1 MLKALYDYAL
11 RHDLTMPAGYINK
24 TVKAYI
30 LLYGDGRFQD
40 IELGTDEAIP
50 APDIGSLA
58 NGKDKSN
65 VLLEKRSVVIPE
77 EPSAKSSFFLHA
89 LKAGGEV
96 EPMLMLCAQALEDTE
111 TNAAIRARLD
121 EKKIKAADRISFKV
135 DRNSILESKKVLE

>member
-11 RHDLTMPAGYINK
+11 RHDLTLPAGYINK

-65 VLLEKRSVVIPE
+65 VLLETDTIVFASFLPSIGYPPMYQNISQENHRQILFRS
-77 EPSAKSSFFLHA
+77 
-89 LKAGGEV
+89 
-96 EPMLMLCAQALEDTE
+96 
-111 TNAAIRARLD
+111 
-121 EKKIKAADRISFKV
+121 
-135 DRNSILESKKVLE
+135 